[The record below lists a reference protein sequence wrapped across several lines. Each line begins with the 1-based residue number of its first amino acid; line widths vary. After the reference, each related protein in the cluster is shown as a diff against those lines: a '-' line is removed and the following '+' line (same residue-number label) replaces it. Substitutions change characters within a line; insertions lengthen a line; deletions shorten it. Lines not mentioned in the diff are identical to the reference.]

1 MDLFARTKAE
11 FRHGQA
17 EFLSR
22 QLTTCSLYIELAS
35 KVYEEGDTTFAG
47 RATSDAETGYGTALR
62 FLSDPQCAKH
72 LTIKAVQDFRKQL
85 EVLRTTLDRMRRLQK
100 CS

>member
-22 QLTTCSLYIELAS
+22 QLMTCSLYLDLAS
-35 KVYEEGDTTFAG
+35 KAHQEGDTAFAG
-47 RATSDAETGYGTALR
+47 RATADAENGYGTALR
-62 FLSDPQCAKH
+62 FMSDPQYAKH

>member
-22 QLTTCSLYIELAS
+22 QLMTCSLYIVLAS
-35 KVYEEGDTTFAG
+35 KAHEEGDTAFAG
-47 RATSDAETGYGTALR
+47 RATSDAENGYGTALR

-72 LTIKAVQDFRKQL
+72 LTIKAVQHFRKQL
-85 EVLRTTLDRMRRLQK
+85 EVLRTTLDRLQRLQK
-100 CS
+100 